1 MLNYAFLSRTV
12 TILNVQSS
20 GGIPDKEIKQA
31 EDKFAESLHLAQM
44 GMFNIQEADV
54 EQISQLMQF
63 AEALLE
69 YHKQCSE
76 ILQVS
81 LELETIL

>member
-1 MLNYAFLSRTV
+1 
-12 TILNVQSS
+12 
-20 GGIPDKEIKQA
+20 
-31 EDKFAESLHLAQM
+31 
-44 GMFNIQEADV
+44 MFNILESDI

-69 YHKQCSE
+69 YHRQCSE

-81 LELETIL
+81 FSPNIFRKITFSLK

>member
-1 MLNYAFLSRTV
+1 MDVFMYT
-12 TILNVQSS
+12 
-20 GGIPDKEIKQA
+20 
-31 EDKFAESLHLAQM
+31 
-44 GMFNIQEADV
+44 GMHNIMEADV

-76 ILQVS
+76 ILQVG
-81 LELETIL
+81 TYCTVTV